1 MTAVGELVFPAF
13 ALFSASLV
21 LTAISLWIGGRL
33 APWFLQE
40 AVEPPSVRSYF
51 LDPMADVD
59 LSKARIVTMLIA
71 TAIMLFALL
80 MIAIA
85 VRFGGVP
92 LI

>member
-1 MTAVGELVFPAF
+1 MNAVGELVFPAF
-13 ALFSASLV
+13 GLFLGSLV

-33 APWFLQE
+33 APWFLKE
-40 AVEPPSVRSYF
+40 AADPPTVRSYF

-59 LSKARIVTMLIA
+59 LSRARIVTMLIA

-80 MIAIA
+80 VIAVA

-92 LI
+92 LV